1 MTRSILIIS
10 SLALMG
16 CETAY
21 PDIALDAAPMRP
33 AKIVSFDDGKPVLEV
48 FLFDFDGDLYGRT
61 LDVALIGWIR
71 PEEKF
76 ASVEALVA
84 QMNVDSAR
92 ARDALKRSGD
102 AFPRLGRI

>member
-1 MTRSILIIS
+1 L
-10 SLALMG
+10 
-16 CETAY
+16 
-21 PDIALDAAPMRP
+21 
-33 AKIVSFDDGKPVLEV
+33 LEV

-84 QMNVDSAR
+84 QMGLDASR
-92 ARDALKRSGD
+92 ARDALARMPGT
-102 AFPRLGRI
+102 FPPLGEI